1 MRVRAMRMRREI
13 DRCGLPAVLCVGIDG
28 HGLGKQVWKLRDKH
42 MRQLMEF
49 EVKTI
54 YNFTVHYANHVR
66 YGIRYGIQ
74 NGHAEAHT
82 YSFTAHRINA
92 CNADALVG
100 IGTVGGSCSVYR
112 LIGRGGDIVAAADS
126 EHGMARH
133 TWHMAHSMR
142 CGED

>member
-1 MRVRAMRMRREI
+1 M
-13 DRCGLPAVLCVGIDG
+13 LCVGIDG

-49 EVKTI
+49 EVETI

-74 NGHAEAHT
+74 NEHAEAHT

-92 CNADALVG
+92 CSADALVG
-100 IGTVGGSCSVYR
+100 IGTVGGKCSVYR
-112 LIGRGGDIVAAADS
+112 SIGRGGHRGGGIQRAW
-126 EHGMARH
+126 HGPP
-133 TWHMAHSMR
+133 HMAHGAQHEMR
-142 CGED
+142 